1 MRVDFG
7 WNPAAGW
14 SPLLR
19 IAIVALLL
27 LSACSGE
34 SEAGSSP
41 DPIRVLMITGAD
53 GHPWEANKALMR
65 DHLGAWNAFD
75 IEEKI
80 VGGPDEWLE
89 WEGEYGDYDVVAVM
103 YYQPTAAEAAL
114 ESLDAWVRGGGGLVA
129 IHSGIAGFDDQ
140 EIFDR
145 MVGMGWRGAGY
156 GRSLMISP
164 EGEPIVRE
172 PGEGGGAAH
181 PRVQEFPVRVI
192 DDSHPIT
199 ARLPHRV
206 WMQTEDELYY
216 NLRGPV
222 EGMRVLAVAN
232 RDVPSGEYAPQLWVR
247 DHGEG
252 RVFVTTLGH
261 FEPSVNSVGF
271 MTTLALGLEWAA
283 TGHTTLPIPA
293 NFPDEEESRSGS
305 PRFDP

>member
-1 MRVDFG
+1 MGVVVGRKHE
-7 WNPAAGW
+7 AGG
-14 SPLLR
+14 SALLR
-19 IAIVALLL
+19 IVFVAFFLL
-27 LSACSGE
+27 AGCAGE
-34 SEAGSSP
+34 PEAASPP

-53 GHPWEANKALMR
+53 GHPWEANKEIMK
-65 DHLGAWNAFD
+65 DHLGAWDAFEVD
-75 IEEKI
+75 EKI
-80 VGGPDEWLE
+80 VGGPEAWLE
-89 WEGEYGDYDVVAVM
+89 WEGDYGDYDVVAVM

-114 ESLDAWVRGGGGLVA
+114 EALDAWVRGGGGLVA
-129 IHSGIAGFDDQ
+129 IHSGVAGFDDQ

-156 GRSLMISP
+156 GRSLMIAP
-164 EGEPIVRE
+164 EGEQIVRE

-181 PRVQEFPVRVI
+181 PRVQEFPVTVI
-192 DDSHPIT
+192 DDTHPIT
-199 ARLPHRV
+199 ARLPEPV

-261 FEPSVNSVGF
+261 FERSVDSVGF

-283 TGHTTLPIPA
+283 TGQATLPIPV
-293 NFPDEEESRSGS
+293 NFPDADQSRSGR
-305 PRFDP
+305 PQFDP